1 MDGGLLDRDGAGTE
15 GGKAG
20 AGCLDLR
27 VPGMSCASCVGRVE
41 RALLRVP
48 GVLAA
53 EVSLGT
59 ERARVRVATGTA
71 GSGELIA
78 AVQAA
83 GYGAA
88 LPGAASPSAHG
99 PDVPAEAASVRG
111 GRERRRWAPKA
122 SSPAWCGW

>member
-27 VPGMSCASCVGRVE
+27 VPG
-41 RALLRVP
+41 
-48 GVLAA
+48 VLAA

-59 ERARVRVATGTA
+59 ERARVRVAAGTA
-71 GSGELIA
+71 GPGELIA

-122 SSPAWCGW
+122 SSPAWCGWRRTRRPRSRRGSAWWTG